1 MKKTSIFIATLL
13 YSLSFAQKTQDTTKV
28 QTVKAVTIQAKKKL
42 IERKADRLVFNVEAS
57 MASQGMDAVET
68 LGNVPMMKVDENKGL
83 ISIVGKSSVSVMIN
97 GRMLNL
103 SGDAL
108 MSYLKTIRSENILK
122 VEVITT
128 PPAKYEAQGNSGLI
142 NIVLKKN
149 PNMGFSGNVGSTFVQ
164 RTYSGAL
171 GNATLNYQTSK
182 FSMSLKGNYT
192 NTAKRSEENYDII
205 GATSSYSRTVRK
217 DMWKEF
223 SPSINLS
230 YKLSKNSEIGLNYL
244 YTRQTPDM
252 NIFNNTFY
260 FKGEQP
266 TETLSTPTKHRE
278 TNRMQTLSLY
288 YDLKLDTLGKK
299 LSFTG
304 NYYENNSNTIVDFS
318 TFKASDKTT
327 DDVQTISKLKPQ
339 IFSGQADLELPFSFG
354 TIETGVKFNQ
364 FKNTSDLNYY
374 NIINQNPI
382 SNQSRTNFFQY
393 DEKNYAAYMSFS
405 KSFGTNWET
414 KFGIRY
420 EDAHV
425 NAYTPATNERTKY
438 GYGQWFPSAYVAYKE
453 GKNSFSLAYSRR
465 INRPDMSNLNPFRWY
480 SNPNSYSSGNP
491 LLQPAYINNTELAYT
506 YNNKLSVSL
515 YYLRLT
521 NAFGQVATLDGI
533 KESSTYLNHYNNNF
547 YGLNASYTDKI
558 LPWWETSISATATL
572 QNSSVFNIQA
582 ETKSGTFLNYSANNT
597 FTLNAK
603 KTIVFFLNYNQTL
616 PFKNVNS
623 SFKNFSD
630 LSSGI
635 RVSLMDKQLQI
646 NASVSNIFAQR
657 YRADKSFSDNKQSFN
672 NYWDG
677 RTLRLSVNYTFGNS
691 KVKGAQ
697 KDIKFE
703 EKNRAN

>member
-42 IERKADRLVFNVEAS
+42 IERKADRLVFNVDAS

-278 TNRMQTLSLY
+278 TNRMQTLSVY

-327 DDVQTISKLKPQ
+327 EDVQTISKLKPQ

-677 RTLRLSVNYTFGNS
+677 RTLRLSINYTFGNS

>member
-42 IERKADRLVFNVEAS
+42 IERKADRLVFNVDAS

-278 TNRMQTLSLY
+278 TNRMQTLSVY

-327 DDVQTISKLKPQ
+327 EDVQTISKLKPQ

-425 NAYTPATNERTKY
+425 NAYTPATNDRTKY

-646 NASVSNIFAQR
+646 NATVSNIFAQR
-657 YRADKSFSDNKQSFN
+657 FRADKSFSDNKQSFN

>member
-1 MKKTSIFIATLL
+1 MKKASIFIATLL
-13 YSLSFAQKTQDTTKV
+13 YSLSFAQKNQDTTKV

-128 PPAKYEAQGNSGLI
+128 PPAKYEAQGNSGII

-192 NTAKRSEENYDII
+192 NTAKRTEENYDII
-205 GATSSYSRTVRK
+205 GATSSYSRSVRK

-223 SPSINLS
+223 SPSLNLS

-244 YTRQTPDM
+244 YTRQTPNM
-252 NIFNNTFY
+252 NIFNNTAY

-278 TNRMQTLSLY
+278 TNRMQTLSVY

-318 TFKASDKTT
+318 TFKASDQTT
-327 DDVQTISKLKPQ
+327 ENVQTISKLKPQ
-339 IFSGQADLELPFSFG
+339 VFSGQADLELPFSFG

-364 FKNTSDLNYY
+364 FRNLANLSYIDITNHNTPDDKSTASL
-374 NIINQNPI
+374 
-382 SNQSRTNFFQY
+382 FEY
-393 DEKNYAAYMSFS
+393 DEKNYAAYFSFA
-405 KSFGTNWET
+405 KNFGKNWET

-420 EDAHV
+420 EDAHIDGY
-425 NAYTPATNERTKY
+425 APETNKRTKY
-438 GYGQWFPSAYVAYKE
+438 VYGQWFPSAYVAYKE
-453 GKNSFSLAYSRR
+453 GKNAFSLAYSRR

-480 SNPNSYSSGNP
+480 SNINSYSSGNP

-582 ETKSGTFLNYSANNT
+582 ETKSGTFFNYSANNT
-597 FTLNAK
+597 FTLNTK

-616 PFKNVNS
+616 PYKNVNS
-623 SFKNFSD
+623 YFKNFSD

-657 YRADKSFSDNKQSFN
+657 YRADKYFSDNRQSFN

>member
-13 YSLSFAQKTQDTTKV
+13 YSLSFAQKIQDTTKV

-192 NTAKRSEENYDII
+192 NSAKRSEENYDII

-223 SPSINLS
+223 SPSLNLS

-278 TNRMQTLSLY
+278 TNRMQTLSVY

-646 NASVSNIFAQR
+646 NATVSNIFAQR
-657 YRADKSFSDNKQSFN
+657 FRADKSFSDNKQSFN

>member
-278 TNRMQTLSLY
+278 TNRMQTLSVY

-327 DDVQTISKLKPQ
+327 EDVQTISKLKPQ

>member
-149 PNMGFSGNVGSTFVQ
+149 PNLGFSGNVGSTFVQ

-223 SPSINLS
+223 SPSLNLS

-278 TNRMQTLSLY
+278 TNRMQTLSVY

-327 DDVQTISKLKPQ
+327 EDVQTISKLKPQ

-646 NASVSNIFAQR
+646 NATVSNIFAQR
-657 YRADKSFSDNKQSFN
+657 FRADKSFSDNKQSFN

>member
-13 YSLSFAQKTQDTTKV
+13 YSLSFAQKVQDTTKV

-223 SPSINLS
+223 SPSLNLS

-244 YTRQTPDM
+244 YTHQTPDM
-252 NIFNNTFY
+252 NIFNNTSY

-278 TNRMQTLSLY
+278 TNRMQTLSVY

-304 NYYENNSNTIVDFS
+304 NYYENKSNTIVDFS
-318 TFKASDKTT
+318 TFKASNQTT
-327 DDVQTISKLKPQ
+327 EDVQTISKLKPQ

-374 NIINQNPI
+374 NIINQNPV
-382 SNQSRTNFFQY
+382 SDQSRTNFFQY

-533 KESSTYLNHYNNNF
+533 NESSTYLNHYNNNF

-597 FTLNAK
+597 FTLNTK

-677 RTLRLSVNYTFGNS
+677 RALRLSVNYTFGNS

-697 KDIKFE
+697 KNIKFE

>member
-68 LGNVPMMKVDENKGL
+68 LSNVPMMKVDENKGL

-149 PNMGFSGNVGSTFVQ
+149 PNMGFSGNVGLTFVQ

-171 GNATLNYQTSK
+171 GNGTLNYQTSK

-223 SPSINLS
+223 SPSLNLS

-252 NIFNNTFY
+252 NIFNNTSY

-278 TNRMQTLSLY
+278 TNRMQTLSVY

-318 TFKASDKTT
+318 TFKASNQTT
-327 DDVQTISKLKPQ
+327 ENVQTISKLKPQ
-339 IFSGQADLELPFSFG
+339 IFSGQADIELPFSFG

-374 NIINQNPI
+374 NIINHTPV
-382 SNQSRTNFFQY
+382 SDQSKTNFFQY
-393 DEKNYAAYMSFS
+393 DEKNYAAYFSFT
-405 KSFGTNWET
+405 KSFGKNWET

-425 NAYTPATNERTKY
+425 DAYTPATNERTKY

-582 ETKSGTFLNYSANNT
+582 ETKSGTFFNYSANNT

>member
-28 QTVKAVTIQAKKKL
+28 QNVKTVTIQAKKKL

-128 PPAKYEAQGNSGLI
+128 PPAKYEAQGNSGII

-278 TNRMQTLSLY
+278 TNRMQTLSVY

-327 DDVQTISKLKPQ
+327 EDVQTISKLKPQ

-646 NASVSNIFAQR
+646 NATVSNIFAQR

>member
-1 MKKTSIFIATLL
+1 MKKATIFIATLL

-28 QTVKAVTIQAKKKL
+28 QTVKSVTIEGKKKL
-42 IERKADRLVFNVEAS
+42 LERKADRLVFNVDAS
-57 MASQGMDAVET
+57 LASQGMDAVET
-68 LGNVPMMKVDENKGL
+68 LGNVPMMRVDENKGI

-122 VEVITT
+122 IEVITT

-149 PNMGFSGNVGSTFVQ
+149 PNMGLSGNVGSTLVQ
-164 RTYSGAL
+164 RSYSGAL
-171 GNATLNYQTSK
+171 GNATLNYQTPK
-182 FSMSLKGNYT
+182 FSMSLKDNYT

-205 GATSSYSRTVRK
+205 GATSSYSRSVRK

-223 SPSINLS
+223 SPSLNLS
-230 YKLSKNSEIGLNYL
+230 YKLSKNSEIGMNYL
-244 YTRQTPDM
+244 YTRQTPNM
-252 NIFNNTFY
+252 NIFNNTAY
-260 FKGEQP
+260 FKGDQP
-266 TETLSTPTKHRE
+266 IENLSTPTKHRE
-278 TNRMQTLSLY
+278 KDQMQTLSVY

-299 LSFTG
+299 LSITG
-304 NYYENNSNTIVDFS
+304 NYFENRSNTTVDFS
-318 TFKASDKTT
+318 TFRASNQATEN
-327 DDVQTISKLKPQ
+327 VQTISKLKPQ

-364 FKNTSDLNYY
+364 FKNTSDLNYF
-374 NIINQNPI
+374 NIINQTPV
-382 SNQSRTNFFQY
+382 SDESKTNLFQY
-393 DEKNYAAYMSFS
+393 DEKNYAAYFSFT
-405 KSFGTNWET
+405 KNFGTKWET

-425 NAYTPATNERTKY
+425 NGYTPATNERTKY
-438 GYGQWFPSAYVAYKE
+438 GYGQWFPSAYVSYKE
-453 GKNSFSLAYSRR
+453 EKNAFSIAYSRR

-480 SNPNSYSSGNP
+480 SNPNSYASGNP
-491 LLQPAYINNTELAYT
+491 LLQPAYINNAELAYT
-506 YNNKLSVSL
+506 YNNKLSVSA
-515 YYLRLT
+515 YYIKLT
-521 NAFGQVATLDGI
+521 NAFGQVSFLDGI
-533 KESSTYLNHYNNNF
+533 NESSTYLNHYNNNF

-582 ETKSGTFLNYSANNT
+582 ETKNGTYFSYSANNT
-597 FTLNAK
+597 FTLNTK
-603 KTIVFFLNYNQTL
+603 KTVIFFLNYNQTL
-616 PFKNVNS
+616 PYKNVNS
-623 SFKNFSD
+623 YFKNFSD

-635 RVSLMDKQLQI
+635 KVSLLEKKLQI

-657 YRADKSFSDNKQSFN
+657 FSAYKYFSDNTQHFN

-677 RTLRLSVNYTFGNS
+677 RSFRLSVNYTFGNA

-697 KDIKFE
+697 KNIKFD
-703 EKNRAN
+703 EKDRAN

>member
-1 MKKTSIFIATLL
+1 
-13 YSLSFAQKTQDTTKV
+13 
-28 QTVKAVTIQAKKKL
+28 
-42 IERKADRLVFNVEAS
+42 
-57 MASQGMDAVET
+57 
-68 LGNVPMMKVDENKGL
+68 
-83 ISIVGKSSVSVMIN
+83 
-97 GRMLNL
+97 
-103 SGDAL
+103 
-108 MSYLKTIRSENILK
+108 
-122 VEVITT
+122 
-128 PPAKYEAQGNSGLI
+128 
-142 NIVLKKN
+142 
-149 PNMGFSGNVGSTFVQ
+149 
-164 RTYSGAL
+164 
-171 GNATLNYQTSK
+171 
-182 FSMSLKGNYT
+182 
-192 NTAKRSEENYDII
+192 
-205 GATSSYSRTVRK
+205 
-217 DMWKEF
+217 
-223 SPSINLS
+223 
-230 YKLSKNSEIGLNYL
+230 
-244 YTRQTPDM
+244 M

>member
-42 IERKADRLVFNVEAS
+42 IERKTDRLVFNVEAS

-68 LGNVPMMKVDENKGL
+68 LSNVPMMNVDENKGL

-164 RTYSGAL
+164 RTYSGGL

-192 NTAKRSEENYDII
+192 NTAKRTEENYDII

-223 SPSINLS
+223 SPSLNLS

-252 NIFNNTFY
+252 NIFNNTSY

-266 TETLSTPTKHRE
+266 TETLSTPTKHCE
-278 TNRMQTLSLY
+278 TNRMQTLSVY

-318 TFKASDKTT
+318 TFKASNQTT
-327 DDVQTISKLKPQ
+327 ENVQTISKLKPQ

-374 NIINQNPI
+374 NIINHTPV
-382 SNQSRTNFFQY
+382 SDQSRTNFFQY
-393 DEKNYAAYMSFS
+393 DEKNYAAYFSFT
-405 KSFGTNWET
+405 KSFGKNWET

-425 NAYTPATNERTKY
+425 DAYTPATNERTKY

-453 GKNSFSLAYSRR
+453 GKNAFSLAYSRR

-480 SNPNSYSSGNP
+480 SNPNSYASGNP

-506 YNNKLSVSL
+506 YNNKLSVSI

-521 NAFGQVATLDGI
+521 NAFGQVSFLDGI
-533 KESSTYLNHYNNNF
+533 NESSTYLNHYNNNF

-582 ETKSGTFLNYSANNT
+582 ETKSGTFFNYSANNT

>member
-83 ISIVGKSSVSVMIN
+83 ISIVGKSSVSIMIN

-128 PPAKYEAQGNSGLI
+128 PPAKYEAQGNSGII

-149 PNMGFSGNVGSTFVQ
+149 PNMGFSGNIGSTFVQ

-223 SPSINLS
+223 SPSLNLS

-278 TNRMQTLSLY
+278 TNRMQTLSVY

-646 NASVSNIFAQR
+646 NATVSNIFAQR
-657 YRADKSFSDNKQSFN
+657 FRADKSFSDNKQSFN

>member
-28 QTVKAVTIQAKKKL
+28 QNVKTVTIQAKKKL

-128 PPAKYEAQGNSGLI
+128 PPAKYEAQGNSGII

-149 PNMGFSGNVGSTFVQ
+149 LNMGFSGNIGSTFVQ

-192 NTAKRSEENYDII
+192 NSAKRSEENYDII

-223 SPSINLS
+223 SPSLNLS

-278 TNRMQTLSLY
+278 TNRMQTLSVY

-327 DDVQTISKLKPQ
+327 EDVQTISKLKPQ

-521 NAFGQVATLDGI
+521 NAFGQVAFLDGI
-533 KESSTYLNHYNNNF
+533 NESSTYLNHYNNNF

-635 RVSLMDKQLQI
+635 RVSLLDKQLQI

-677 RTLRLSVNYTFGNS
+677 RALRLSVNYTFGNS

-697 KDIKFE
+697 KNIKFE